1 MKTQKPEA
9 RSQKSEQKTDDRD
22 NKSLPSV
29 FCLLC
34 SVFWLIFTFHFSL
47 FTFPAYA
54 QDDVIKFIEK
64 KQREIKIREEALEKE
79 EKRLHVLKMDIDERI
94 EKYTKLLNNLENMLK
109 QIEQIKEGKLEH
121 VVKVYEAMPP
131 EEAAAKL
138 AALDEP
144 TAVEIIRRMKSKKAG
159 AVMTFMNEKKGASIT
174 QSLARFE
181 KKFPTE

>member
-1 MKTQKPEA
+1 MKKQNTEDRRQKPE
-9 RSQKSEQKTDDRD
+9 QKTTDRD
-22 NKSLPSV
+22 NKSLCSV
-29 FCLLC
+29 FCFLT
-34 SVFWLIFTFHFSL
+34 SVLFSLFTFHFSL

-64 KQREIKIREEALEKE
+64 KQKEIKIREEALEKE
-79 EKRLHVLKMDIDERI
+79 EKRLHVLKGDIDERI

-109 QIEQIKEGKLEH
+109 KLEQIKEGKLEH

-159 AVMTFMNEKKGASIT
+159 AVMAFMNEKKGASIT

-181 KKFPTE
+181 KKIPTE

>member
-1 MKTQKPEA
+1 MKKQKTEV
-9 RSQKSEQKTDDRD
+9 RSQKSEQKTTDRD
-22 NKSLPSV
+22 NKSLFSV
-29 FCLLC
+29 FCFL
-34 SVFWLIFTFHFSL
+34 TFVLFSL

-64 KQREIKIREEALEKE
+64 KQKEIKIREEALEKE
-79 EKRLHVLKMDIDERI
+79 EKRLHVLKGDIDERI
-94 EKYTKLLNNLENMLK
+94 EKYTKLLNNLENILK
-109 QIEQIKEGKLEH
+109 KLEQIKEGKLEH

-131 EEAAAKL
+131 EDAAAKL

-159 AVMTFMNEKKGASIT
+159 AVMAFMNEKKGASIT

-181 KKFPTE
+181 KKIPTE

>member
-1 MKTQKPEA
+1 MKKQKTEV
-9 RSQKSEQKTDDRD
+9 RSQKSEQKTTDRD
-22 NKSLPSV
+22 NKSLFSV
-29 FCLLC
+29 FCFLT
-34 SVFWLIFTFHFSL
+34 SVLFSL

-64 KQREIKIREEALEKE
+64 KQKEIKIREEALEKE
-79 EKRLHVLKMDIDERI
+79 EKRLHVLKGDIDERI
-94 EKYTKLLNNLENMLK
+94 EKYTKLLNNLENILK
-109 QIEQIKEGKLEH
+109 KLEQIKEGKLEH

-159 AVMTFMNEKKGASIT
+159 AVMAFMNEKKGASIT
-174 QSLARFE
+174 QSLARCE
-181 KKFPTE
+181 KKIPAE

>member
-1 MKTQKPEA
+1 MKKQKSEV
-9 RSQKSEQKTDDRD
+9 RSQKSEQKTNDRD
-22 NKSLPSV
+22 NKSLCSVFCVLCSV
-29 FCLLC
+29 FCLISTLQC
-34 SVFWLIFTFHFSL
+34 SL
-47 FTFPAYA
+47 FTISAYA

-64 KQREIKIREEALEKE
+64 KQKEIKIREEALEKE
-79 EKRLHVLKMDIDERI
+79 EKRLHVLKGDIDERI

-109 QIEQIKEGKLEH
+109 KLEQIKEGKLEH

-159 AVMTFMNEKKGASIT
+159 AVMAFMNEKKSASIT

-181 KKFPTE
+181 KKIPTE